1 MLLQIKGLQMLIDE
15 EKSNCKMMIGI
26 LSTLSDKTLN
36 EWRLLGVL
44 YCFLT
49 ISLVQK
55 VIKSQTEY

>member
-36 EWRLLGVL
+36 EWKIIRRTLLL
-44 YCFLT
+44 SNHFF
-49 ISLVQK
+49 SAE
-55 VIKSQTEY
+55 SD